1 MPPAGSL
8 NTNSSSKNSP
18 LEYLERLA
26 LLPEGQV
33 VDPKSIV
40 NENNANEAAAIN
52 SGYTAEPLSQP
63 FDLGD
68 YQQQKSFNKRNL
80 NDVPDQSASKKV
92 CNSSN
97 SNSPNFK
104 SNFTQPQ
111 QQQHYVPNSGASTAA
126 NKTTFQQLDLTSF
139 TMSNQRSTQ
148 LLNDSP
154 SSSSSTTSSNSSTSS
169 ACFNAVLPHSNM
181 FNDDEQL
188 NNDDN
193 IQPNSSDD
201 NNNNNNNNNS
211 SSNII
216 DASNFDF
223 LDYLPELNSTTID
236 QTITT
241 ATSFSNINL
250 GNTDHLENIDSNDVS
265 FESIY
270 QQQQPTQWF

>member
-1 MPPAGSL
+1 MPTAGSL

-26 LLPEGQV
+26 LLPEAQV

-40 NENNANEAAAIN
+40 NENNANEAATLN
-52 SGYTAEPLSQP
+52 SNYTEPLSQSY
-63 FDLGD
+63 DLGD
-68 YQQQKSFNKRNL
+68 YQQQQQKSFNKRNL
-80 NDVPDQSASKKV
+80 NDIPDQSASKKL
-92 CNSSN
+92 CNNSN

-104 SNFTQPQ
+104 ANFTQPQ
-111 QQQHYVPNSGASTAA
+111 QQQHYVPNSGASTAT
-126 NKTTFQQLDLTSF
+126 NKTFQQLDLTGF
-139 TMSNQRSTQ
+139 TMNNQRSTQ

-193 IQPNSSDD
+193 IQPNSDD
-201 NNNNNNNNNS
+201 NSNNNNNNS
-211 SSNII
+211 STNII